1 MIRTS
6 IVPGGSFRV
15 GIYQPDY
22 EVVNLR
28 QNDHPLKLGKLSD
41 GTVLANNANFV
52 TGDVHVKSTK
62 TIYEI
67 RNPFPFRGC
76 TYIDSSWAASRSKN
90 VHSITL
96 SSFPRGSFIKTLG
109 KHLSA
114 EKISK
119 IFQDLPRA
127 IQLSVA
133 QSSDDAEE
141 LILLAKMC
149 CTLIF
154 DVHDQPQGLEYV
166 SNADKVVANIS
177 DFELF
182 ETVANNPYLP
192 DAYKEVMVL
201 RPGVQGRSEIVGDY
215 VSEDGEIF
223 EYLRGN
229 SYIPWGHFAANFA
242 HNSVRYSIPDLSLQ
256 DMRGVR
262 HLYYQRTYVVLAEK
276 LGLACPVKGRQ
287 YSVNE
292 LENLRLEL
300 VAEVA
305 DTAPEKIATLWGWN
319 FGYDFSGSG
328 YRLHASH
335 QMIHQQYAMVP
346 EFVETSNGEEYTAFS
361 CGDMVADTVEQYHA
375 AYGTHFFEDYLTAT
389 RTNSRVDQG
398 VGECSLVVWEDE
410 NVLLFVPK
418 AQVSQWELQLM
429 VTANADDEPIGNIIE
444 AGAEVRASLDKG
456 LLIAQQVLAALGA
469 DLVTSIEFSKRLG
482 EKNGQRLLYSLLP
495 KLPWSMGAFS
505 EAQSRYICGHY
516 PEDFASACRMA
527 FIDFSRKSQK
537 K

>member
-6 IVPGGSFRV
+6 VVPGGSFRV
-15 GIYQPDY
+15 GVYQPEY

-28 QNDHPLKLGKLSD
+28 QNDHTLHLGKFKD
-41 GTVLANNANFV
+41 GTVLVNEANFV
-52 TGDVHVKSTK
+52 TGDVQVKSTK

-76 TYIDSSWAASRSKN
+76 TYIDSSWAANRSKN
-90 VHSITL
+90 LQSIRL
-96 SSFPRGSFIKTLG
+96 SPSPRGSFVKTLG
-109 KHLSA
+109 KHLSG
-114 EKISK
+114 ETIDS
-119 IFQDLPRA
+119 IFQDLPRSL
-127 IQLSVA
+127 QLSVA
-133 QSSDDAEE
+133 QTSDDPEE

-149 CTLIF
+149 CKIVF
-154 DVHDQPQGLEYV
+154 DVNGQPQGLEYTTNV
-166 SNADKVVANIS
+166 NKPVASIG

-201 RPGVQGRSEIVGDY
+201 RPGVQGKSEIVGDY
-215 VSEDGEIF
+215 VCADGEIF

-242 HNSVRYSIPDLSLQ
+242 HNSIRYRIHDLSLQ

-262 HLYYQRTYVVLAEK
+262 HLYYQRTFVVLAGK
-276 LGLACPVKGRQ
+276 LGLASPVKGRQ
-287 YSVNE
+287 YSVTE
-292 LENLRLEL
+292 LEDLRLAI
-300 VAEVA
+300 VAAVA
-305 DTAPEKIATLWGWN
+305 KTVPEKIATLWGWN

-346 EFVETSNGEEYTAFS
+346 ESVQTVNGEEYTAFS
-361 CGDMVADTVEQYHA
+361 CGDMVADTVEQYHD
-375 AYGTHFFEDYLTAT
+375 AYGTDFFEDYLTAI

-398 VGECSLVVWEDE
+398 VGERSLVVWEDE

-429 VTANADDEPIGNIIE
+429 VTANVNQEPIGNIIE
-444 AGAEVRASLDKG
+444 AGNAVRASLDKG
-456 LLIAQQVLAALGA
+456 LLIAQQTLAALGA
-469 DLVTSIEFSKRLG
+469 ELVTTIEFSKRLG
-482 EKNGQRLLYSLLP
+482 ERNGQRLLYSLLP

-527 FIDFSRKSQK
+527 FVDFSRKL
-537 K
+537 

>member
-6 IVPGGSFRV
+6 VVPGGAFRV
-15 GIYQPDY
+15 GIYQPEY

-28 QNDHPLKLGKLSD
+28 QHAHTLNLGKLND
-41 GTVLANNANFV
+41 GTLLANNANFV

-76 TYIDSSWAASRSKN
+76 TYIDSSWAVSRSAN
-90 VHSITL
+90 PQSITL
-96 SSFPRGSFIKTLG
+96 SASPRGSFIKTLVQ
-109 KHLSA
+109 HLSG
-114 EKISK
+114 EKVARIL
-119 IFQDLPRA
+119 QDLPRSL
-127 IQLSVA
+127 QLSIA
-133 QSSDDAEE
+133 QTSNDPEE
-141 LILLAKMC
+141 LVLLARNC
-149 CTLIF
+149 CKIVF
-154 DVHDQPQGLEYV
+154 DKKGEPQGLEYTI
-166 SNADKVVANIS
+166 NANKTIPSIS

-182 ETVANNPYLP
+182 ETIANNPFLP
-192 DAYKEVMVL
+192 NVYKEVMVL
-201 RPGVQGRSEIVGDY
+201 RPGVQGGSEIVGDY
-215 VSEDGEIF
+215 ACEDGEVF

-242 HNSVRYSIPDLSLQ
+242 HNSIRYKIDDLSLK
-256 DMRGVR
+256 DMRAVR
-262 HLYYQRTYVVLAEK
+262 HLYYQRTFVVLAEK
-276 LGLACPVKGRQ
+276 IGLVCPVKGRQ
-287 YSVNE
+287 YSSIE
-292 LENLRLEL
+292 LENLRLEIVER
-300 VAEVA
+300 VAKTSAER
-305 DTAPEKIATLWGWN
+305 IATLWGWN

-346 EFVETSNGEEYTAFS
+346 EYVHTSNGEKYTAFS
-361 CGDMVADTVEQYHA
+361 CGDMVADTIEQYHEA
-375 AYGTHFFEDYLTAT
+375 FGTHFFEDYLAAIRNNT
-389 RTNSRVDQG
+389 RIDQG
-398 VGECSLVVWEDE
+398 AGERSLAVWEDE

-429 VTANADDEPIGNIIE
+429 VTANIEEGPIGNIIE
-444 AGAEVRASLDKG
+444 AKNEVRSSLDKG
-456 LLIAQQVLAALGA
+456 LLIAQQVLASLGA
-469 DLVTSIEFSKRLG
+469 ELVTSIEFSKRLG

-527 FIDFSRKSQK
+527 YVDPSSNV
-537 K
+537 

>member
-6 IVPGGSFRV
+6 VIPGGAFRV

-28 QNDHPLKLGKLSD
+28 QNSHTLNLGVLNEK
-41 GTVLANNANFV
+41 TVLANNANFV
-52 TGDVHVKSTK
+52 TGDVHVESTK

-67 RNPFPFRGC
+67 RNAFPFRGC
-76 TYIDSSWAASRSKN
+76 TYIDSSWADSRSGN
-90 VHSITL
+90 VESIAL
-96 SSFPRGSFIKTLG
+96 AASPRGSLMKTVG
-109 KHLSA
+109 KHLSG
-114 EKISK
+114 EKIGA
-119 IFQDLPRA
+119 IFQDLPRSL
-127 IQLSVA
+127 QLSVA
-133 QSSDDAEE
+133 QNSDDAEE

-149 CTLIF
+149 CKFVF
-154 DVHDQPQGLEYV
+154 DENNQPLGLQYI
-166 SNADKVVANIS
+166 SNTNKTVASVS

-182 ETVANNPYLP
+182 ETIANNPYLP
-192 DAYKEVMVL
+192 DVYKEVMVL
-201 RPGVQGRSEIVGDY
+201 RPGVQGSSEIVGDY
-215 VSEDGEIF
+215 VGEDGEIF

-242 HNSVRYSIPDLSLQ
+242 HNSIRYNIHDLSLK
-256 DMRGVR
+256 DMIGVR
-262 HLYYQRTYVVLAEK
+262 HLYYQRTFVVLAAK
-276 LGLACPVKGRQ
+276 FGLALTVKGRQ
-287 YSVNE
+287 YSATE
-292 LENLRLEL
+292 LEDLRLAI
-300 VAEVA
+300 VAEGA
-305 DTAPEKIATLWGWN
+305 KTSPEKIATLWGWN

-346 EFVETSNGEEYTAFS
+346 ESVETSNGEEYTAFS
-361 CGDMVADTVEQYHA
+361 CGDMVADTLEQYHE
-375 AYGTHFFEDYLTAT
+375 AYGTHFFEDYLTAI
-389 RTNSRVDQG
+389 RNNSRVDQG

-429 VTANADDEPIGNIIE
+429 VTANNDKEPIGNIIE
-444 AGAEVRASLDKG
+444 AETEVRASLDKG

-469 DLVTSIEFSKRLG
+469 ELVTSIEFSKRFG

-516 PEDFASACRMA
+516 PEDFANACRKA
-527 FIDFSRKSQK
+527 LVEKNK
-537 K
+537 WNLL